1 MRCDYCGWLNN
12 DDAKRCVKCN
22 QELPEQPVAAEQ
34 PVVPTDE
41 KRSNSG
47 AGFMA
52 TVKLQSKEAEG
63 SVSSEPKKKTPTFCS
78 SCGYPFA
85 LDVDVCPACGTKV
98 DNEELVEPEE
108 VKPAPKKQSTKATV
122 RDMRSVEAILASVE
136 QEQSAPKEETTAP
149 QEDASAPKEETPAPK
164 EEKPTPV
171 TNFKQT
177 IRDFGVAALVS
188 DTVKDDKIESSEVA
202 KTVAEKVDANSAE
215 SAEKEVLKL
224 TLLDYSNECVNDIVL
239 SREGLV
245 LNRENVDASN
255 ASIDET
261 AHAQIEFAEDG
272 WYISNMSKLN
282 NTYILVNR
290 KMKLEK
296 GDVIVIGNKR
306 YIFQ

>member
-1 MRCDYCGWLNN
+1 M
-12 DDAKRCVKCN
+12 
-22 QELPEQPVAAEQ
+22 
-34 PVVPTDE
+34 
-41 KRSNSG
+41 
-47 AGFMA
+47 
-52 TVKLQSKEAEG
+52 
-63 SVSSEPKKKTPTFCS
+63 
-78 SCGYPFA
+78 
-85 LDVDVCPACGTKV
+85 
-98 DNEELVEPEE
+98 
-108 VKPAPKKQSTKATV
+108 
-122 RDMRSVEAILASVE
+122 E

-149 QEDASAPKEETPAPK
+149 QEETPAPK

-177 IRDFGVAALVS
+177 IRDFGAAALVS